1 MEIAPELFLR
11 RRQAGPRQAGH
22 CRRTPQGRKVALV
35 TVFCQNLSMRPS
47 PPNYGRFSSEQEALR
62 AVVQR
67 LAAALHPLSI
77 YLFGSRAEGR
87 ARPDSDFDLLVVFD
101 DQAPNADADY
111 DEVYGPLLGIG
122 IGCDVIPCRE
132 SELLD
137 VLGDSTNPWQDSLA
151 SAKRVYEQPA

>member
-1 MEIAPELFLR
+1 MATFWQTQP
-11 RRQAGPRQAGH
+11 
-22 CRRTPQGRKVALV
+22 V
-35 TVFCQNLSMRPS
+35 RPP

-67 LAAALHPLSI
+67 LADALHPLSI
-77 YLFGSRAEGR
+77 YLFGSRAERR

-111 DEVYGPLLGIG
+111 DEVYAPLLELG
-122 IGCDVIPCRE
+122 IGCDVILCRQ

-151 SAKRVYEQPA
+151 AAQRVYEQPA

>member
-1 MEIAPELFLR
+1 MTA
-11 RRQAGPRQAGH
+11 
-22 CRRTPQGRKVALV
+22 
-35 TVFCQNLSMRPS
+35 FCQTLPMRPP
-47 PPNYGRFSSEQEALR
+47 PPNYGRFSSEHEALR

-67 LAAALHPLSI
+67 LADALHPFSI

-111 DEVYGPLLGIG
+111 DEVYAPLLEIG
-122 IGCDVIPCRE
+122 IGCDVIPCRQ
-132 SELLD
+132 SELMD